1 MKITDQQRLD
11 LVTTFTKFN
20 PFVIQRGQDPRKVID
35 ATMRAAKKLQK
46 AKTAVFVL
54 FFAVAVIGCQAA
66 PPYVPA
72 PVVNATSLGWNA
84 SPDASVIGYNVY
96 KYPPG
101 ATNWTPVLFTPATN
115 AIGVLVGT
123 PSGTAWTVVATNSV
137 SESVNNPQITNF
149 VNTAPSPAGAL
160 TAK

>member
-20 PFVIQRGQDPRKVID
+20 PFVIQRGQDPRK
-35 ATMRAAKKLQK
+35 
-46 AKTAVFVL
+46 
-54 FFAVAVIGCQAA
+54 VIGCQAA